1 MKTFTLADF
10 LFFFDKNLIQIN
22 PRFHKKCKT
31 GAYRLGNF
39 SDNLPPAFHSKL
51 LGGLTRFREKGLV
64 CGNFR
69 RAYARGA
76 WVSAKPWHFRRC
88 RTAENA
94 RVKPRPKVAEFPS
107 LNSVASPAFEPSF
120 TIGNALRKAP
130 AIFRASNPKNRAF
143 LKNCVSQKRGQI
155 FRHRVGKFA
164 WVSLLLFPRN
174 TL

>member
-39 SDNLPPAFHSKL
+39 SDNLPPAFPSNL

-69 RAYARGA
+69 RAYARGT
-76 WVSAKPWHFRRC
+76 WVSAKPWHFRRH

-94 RVKPRPKVAEFPS
+94 RVKPRPKVEELAGVFCVTAHAVCAEFYCWNCFAEGAGDFSGIEPEKS
-107 LNSVASPAFEPSF
+107 RVFEK
-120 TIGNALRKAP
+120 LRFPKT
-130 AIFRASNPKNRAF
+130 RANLPTSSRKIC
-143 LKNCVSQKRGQI
+143 LG
-155 FRHRVGKFA
+155 
-164 WVSLLLFPRN
+164 
-174 TL
+174 

>member
-94 RVKPRPKVAEFPS
+94 RVKPRPKVEELAGVFC
-107 LNSVASPAFEPSF
+107 VASPAFELSF
-120 TIGNALRKAP
+120 TIGSALRKAR

-164 WVSLLLFPRN
+164 WVSLLLFP
-174 TL
+174 LHSL

>member
-1 MKTFTLADF
+1 MADF
-10 LFFFDKNLIQIN
+10 LFFFDKKPIQIN

-39 SDNLPPAFHSKL
+39 SDNLPPAFPSNL

-76 WVSAKPWHFRRC
+76 WVSAKPWHFRRH

-94 RVKPRPKVAEFPS
+94 RVKPRTKVDKIDR
-107 LNSVASPAFEPSF
+107 LISVASPAPEPTF
-120 TIGNALRKAP
+120 TVWTNLVEGAGDFSGIEPEKSRGCSHNL
-130 AIFRASNPKNRAF
+130 
-143 LKNCVSQKRGQI
+143 LKGR
-155 FRHRVGKFA
+155 
-164 WVSLLLFPRN
+164 L
-174 TL
+174 